1 MGIDLFSPEELDRV
15 SQVKSPSET
24 VKVFTGT
31 KSVSEA
37 ASLLASG
44 ADSLLLTKQKYKEA
58 PNGKNLT
65 VAISRIPHPKRPNL
79 HGSVLKADK

>member
-1 MGIDLFSPEELDRV
+1 MGIDLFFARRIRSRFSSEI
-15 SQVKSPSET
+15 PSEI
-24 VKVFTGT
+24 VKGFTGT

-44 ADSLLLTKQKYKEA
+44 ADSLLLTKQKYKEE

-65 VAISRIPHPKRPNL
+65 IAVSRIPHPKRPNL
-79 HGSVLKADK
+79 HRSVLKADK